1 MKLFQLL
8 FFIFNI
14 VHIKSFVPLN
24 VKNGKSLFQ
33 LNHNNTPVK
42 RASSV
47 PFKQKILGV
56 FKLIRAENIIPTT
69 FLCFSGGWISNP
81 SFSYL
86 LHSPSFI
93 VSTINT
99 LLIMSSSMILNDL
112 FDIPLDKIN
121 NPQRP
126 LIVGDVK
133 IVEAIWLTA
142 ILLGASECLSFIYL
156 PTNLQMVIHLAIA
169 NIVLYTPVFKRITLL
184 KNISCAGLIAFS
196 VFFSGLAANS
206 HINFPTIMANQN
218 LGLLLINT
226 QTIFFGS
233 LYIEILLDMC
243 DVEGD
248 KQNGIKT
255 LPVLYGNKI
264 AFEIANSISRFNA
277 LLSFMTLS
285 IIYNFKV
292 SATLLLLYSPLLRY
306 LKMIKT
312 YGFTKENIKK
322 NANKTTLPLFLVLIY
337 FCVLSVLPIS

>member
-14 VHIKSFVPLN
+14 VHIKSFAPLN
-24 VKNGKSLFQ
+24 VKNSKLLLQ
-33 LNHNNTPVK
+33 LNHNNTPDK
-42 RASSV
+42 KPIII
-47 PFKQKILGV
+47 PFKQKISGV

-69 FLCFSGGWISNP
+69 FLCFSGGWIVNP

-99 LLIMSSSMILNDL
+99 LLVMSSSMILNDL

-133 IVEAIWLTA
+133 IVEAIGLTTL
-142 ILLGASECLSFIYL
+142 LLGTSEYLSFIYL
-156 PTNLQMVIHLAIA
+156 PTNLQIVIHLAIA
-169 NIVLYTPVFKRITLL
+169 NIALYTPFFKRITLL

-206 HINFPTIMANQN
+206 QINLSTFMTNQN
-218 LGLLLINT
+218 LALLLINT
-226 QTIFFGS
+226 QIIFFGS

-243 DVEGD
+243 DIEGD
-248 KQNGIKT
+248 KQNKIFT

-264 AFEIANSISRFNA
+264 AFEIANSISYFNA
-277 LLSFMTLS
+277 LTSFMALS
-285 IIYNFKV
+285 IIYNFK
-292 SATLLLLYSPLLRY
+292 AGAILLLLYSPLLHY
-306 LKMIKT
+306 LKKIKT
-312 YGFTKENIKK
+312 CGFTKESIK
-322 NANKTTLPLFLVLIY
+322 NTANKTTLPLFLVLIY
-337 FCVLSVLPIS
+337 FCVLSVFPIS